1 MSNPRIEVDVV
12 ANVAGIASGVNTA
25 TSQLEKLGNAA
36 QSTAPKFEQL
46 GKATSRYNAI
56 GIDFARVIQDAP
68 FGIIGVGNNITQL
81 AQSFSGLGKA
91 GDSLSSR
98 LQLAFGQIFSSGN
111 LLVLAVSAITTVW
124 TLYEKGAFK
133 SEEAT
138 KSLRERLDEF
148 KESLDGVKKATLE
161 GQIAAQK
168 EISNYKLLQI
178 QAENTNISIEKRLE
192 AVNELRKQYPDY
204 LKNLSDEQILA
215 GKVGEAYNKLT
226 NDILALAKAKAFSA
240 QIDKNT
246 SDSLTLLLQEE
257 ERGIQ
262 ILQKRAEL
270 QALVAQK
277 GRGEQG
283 GQFVSGQDVGLAGQI
298 RDIISEIDSLTKETI
313 TSSKER
319 VRLAEQNFKLE
330 AQIVGFSSQGANFA
344 KQTGKEID
352 ANTDKLKKYSQGW
365 DEYNLQQESA
375 NILAN
380 KYSVT
385 QKDLEK
391 NIRGVLTAIP
401 KEPVRIISDDEALQ
415 AYNDELLKTQ
425 KAAYQVS
432 LELMRGSD
440 SAFKFSDNLDKISGK
455 NVKIKLDVEGFGD
468 EQVGPTPFQNFL
480 DSVALQLDRL
490 PELEQRVADF
500 AKTINELIAT
510 NVTDAFI
517 DLGYTIGE
525 TLASGGNVL
534 KAIGGSL
541 LKSFARF
548 LGQFGEQLIAY
559 GVAAGAFGKLSI
571 ALATPGAAI
580 IAAPLAIAAGV
591 ALTAIAGV
599 IGGLGKKGMG
609 GGGGGGGGGSA
620 GAGGGSQFTGL
631 GAQGGMFASQR
642 DLNGELVVRGQDL
655 VYVFGQANNRIN
667 KG

>member
-91 GDSLSSR
+91 GDSLGSR

-138 KSLRERLDEF
+138 KSLSERLDEYRE
-148 KESLDGVKKATLE
+148 KLQGVTKANLE
-161 GQIAAQK
+161 GQISAQK
-168 EISNYKLLQI
+168 ELSNLKLLQI
-178 QAENTNISIEKRLE
+178 QAQNTNISLEKRLE
-192 AVNELRKQYPDY
+192 AVDQLKKQYPEY
-204 LKNLSDEQILA
+204 LKNLTDEQILT
-215 GKVGEAYNKLT
+215 GKVGESYKNLT
-226 NDILALAKAKAFSA
+226 DDIIALAKAKALSA
-240 QIDKNT
+240 ELDKKA
-246 SDSLTLLLQEE
+246 SDILTLRLQEE
-257 ERGIQ
+257 QRANE
-262 ILQKRAEL
+262 ILQLREKL
-270 QALVAQK
+270 QVAINNK
-277 GRGEQG
+277 IDAGARVA
-283 GQFVSGQDVGLAGQI
+283 GQFTAENDDAM
-298 RDIISEIDSLTKETI
+298 IIQMNIDKLIKEQLKSAEDRNKI
-313 TSSKER
+313 AKEQ
-319 VRLAEQNFKLE
+319 LFIES
-330 AQIVGFSSQGANFA
+330 QIVNENSKGANFA

-365 DEYNLQQESA
+365 DEYNLQQETA
-375 NILAN
+375 NFLAN

-455 NVKIKLDVEGFGD
+455 DVKIKLDVEGFGD

-559 GVAAGAFGKLSI
+559 GVAAGAFGKLSV
-571 ALATPGAAI
+571 ALAVPGAAI

-631 GAQGGMFASQR
+631 GAQGGLFAQNR

>member
-1 MSNPRIEVDVV
+1 MSNPTIEVDIV
-12 ANVAGIASGVNTA
+12 ANVAGVASGVKTA
-25 TSQLEKLGNAA
+25 TSQLDQLGNAA

-91 GDSLSSR
+91 GDSLVSR
-98 LQLAFGQIFSSGN
+98 LKLGFGQIFSSGN

-138 KSLRERLDEF
+138 KSLSQRLDEYRE
-148 KESLDGVKKATLE
+148 KLQGVTKANLE
-161 GQIAAQK
+161 GQISAQK
-168 EISNYKLLQI
+168 ELSNLKLLQI
-178 QAENTNISIEKRLE
+178 QAQNTNISLEKRLE
-192 AVNELRKQYPDY
+192 AVDQLKKQYPEY
-204 LKNLSDEQILA
+204 LKNLTDEQILT
-215 GKVGEAYNKLT
+215 GKVGESYKNLT
-226 NDILALAKAKAFSA
+226 DDIIALAKAKALSA
-240 QIDKNT
+240 ELDKKA
-246 SDSLTLLLQEE
+246 SDILTLRLQEE
-257 ERGIQ
+257 QRANE
-262 ILQKRAEL
+262 ILQLREKL
-270 QALVAQK
+270 QVAINNK
-277 GRGEQG
+277 IDAGARVA
-283 GQFVSGQDVGLAGQI
+283 GQFTAENDDAMNIQMN
-298 RDIISEIDSLTKETI
+298 IDKLIKEQLKSAEDRNKI
-313 TSSKER
+313 AKEQ
-319 VRLAEQNFKLE
+319 LFIES
-330 AQIVGFSSQGANFA
+330 QIVNENSKGANFV
-344 KQTGKEID
+344 KQTGKAID
-352 ANTDKLKKYSQGW
+352 SNKDKLNQYSAAW
-365 DEYNLQQESA
+365 DDYNLSLATTQELQDKLTFSIKDYEKSIYSA
-375 NILAN
+375 
-380 KYSVT
+380 
-385 QKDLEK
+385 
-391 NIRGVLTAIP
+391 LTSFQEIKS
-401 KEPVRIISDDEALQ
+401 KE
-415 AYNDELLKTQ
+415 
-425 KAAYQVS
+425 
-432 LELMRGSD
+432 
-440 SAFKFSDNLDKISGK
+440 
-455 NVKIKLDVEGFGD
+455 VKIKLDVEGF
-468 EQVGPTPFQNFL
+468 EPETAGPRPFQIFL
-480 DSVALQLDRL
+480 DDVAYQLDRL
-490 PELEQRVADF
+490 PELEQRVAEF
-500 AKTINELIAT
+500 ATSINDLIKG

-559 GVAAGAFGKLSI
+559 GVAAGAFGKLSV

-631 GAQGGMFASQR
+631 GSQGGLFAQNR